1 MSEMDDEH
9 DGETE
14 PRDEV
19 KAGNRTALSGCLLA
33 LSGIVIPL
41 VMFSIPSIF
50 PCHGECGIGWAG
62 VGFAMTVT
70 PLLAIVGIAV
80 FISGVRRTTKAESE
94 LGKDSERSPDLD
106 W

>member
-1 MSEMDDEH
+1 MSDVDDEH

-80 FISGVRRTTKAESE
+80 FIAGFRQASIGESE
-94 LGKDSERSPDLD
+94 RGKDSERSPDVD
-106 W
+106 G